1 MLLHL
6 SVNNLPV
13 NERYRLEI
21 LHFYQP
27 ENGGADVFL
36 DLVMMLT

>member
-1 MLLHL
+1 MLLHR

-27 ENGGADVFL
+27 EFL
-36 DLVMMLT
+36 PFIMPLTT